1 MFIRFLGFLAAI
13 CLASGCSRTSDA
25 TPETIVSDIGTFI
38 ENDVMPDELMDDAAQ
53 VWSEAESHLG
63 SAFGQAESVVGAT
76 LGDAVG
82 FVDKVTALTDTTV
95 ERSIAGSR
103 IGIETGYREGSL
115 AGALAGSIAG
125 LAGGAWLVREHAAF
139 HASQEVLNDEMA
151 AAGELTESSR
161 LGVEVAQE
169 ALDAHRREIGR
180 FDRALEEGL
189 VSARTYE
196 ETLDEIAEDSRTVQS
211 MILIANQRIAVLEE
225 RIVSWRDAGY
235 DASALDEASAAQKRD
250 VANLREIE
258 DALIALVNGAPD
270 GISRP
275 DIRSAT
281 PDDASTTGRDG

>member
-38 ENDVMPDELMDDAAQ
+38 ENDVMPDELMDDAAH

-63 SAFGQAESVVGAT
+63 SAFGQAESAVEAT
-76 LGDAVG
+76 LGDAFG
-82 FVDKVTALTDTTV
+82 FVDKVTAVADTTV
-95 ERSIAGSR
+95 EHSIAGSR

-115 AGALAGSIAG
+115 AGSIAG
-125 LAGGAWLVREHAAF
+125 LAGGAWLVQEHAVF
-139 HASQEVLNDEMA
+139 HASQEVLDDETA
-151 AAGELTESSR
+151 AAGDLTESSR
-161 LGVEVAQE
+161 LGVEVARE

-189 VSARTYE
+189 VSARPYE
-196 ETLDEIAEDSRTVQS
+196 ETLDRIAEDSRTVQS

-235 DASALDEASAAQKRD
+235 DASELDEAGAAQKRD

-281 PDDASTTGRDG
+281 PADASTTGSEG